1 VFWVPLAA
9 WIAALAIAVVV
20 LGFCAYEIIWKARRL
35 RADIARLESV
45 RGRLTELSSD
55 LETTQQRIAAAR
67 IS

>member
-1 VFWVPLAA
+1 MFWVPLAA